1 MSADDDLDTLARLAA
16 IAGERAERGGIVCR
30 PPRAPVA
37 PVLSAEDSAAL
48 DRLSAHLA
56 GLPGAFPPVVSC
68 RPCDGGGWHAQA
80 YGTRRTSSGL
90 VTVHAAATAPTAGE
104 ALCDAAAAIGVAL

>member
-1 MSADDDLDTLARLAA
+1 MT
-16 IAGERAERGGIVCR
+16 
-30 PPRAPVA
+30 AP
-37 PVLSAEDSAAL
+37 LTAEDCDAL

-68 RPCDGGGWHAQA
+68 TRTEAGDCHAVA
-80 YGTRRTSSGL
+80 YLTRKTCEGL

-104 ALCDAAAAIGVAL
+104 ALCAVAAAIGVAL

>member
-1 MSADDDLDTLARLAA
+1 MSADLT
-16 IAGERAERGGIVCR
+16 
-30 PPRAPVA
+30 
-37 PVLSAEDSAAL
+37 AEDCAAL

-68 RPCDGGGWHAQA
+68 TPCDGGGWHAQA

-90 VTVHAAATAPTAGE
+90 VTVHVAATAPTAGE

>member
-1 MSADDDLDTLARLAA
+1 MT
-16 IAGERAERGGIVCR
+16 
-30 PPRAPVA
+30 AP
-37 PVLSAEDSAAL
+37 LTAEDCDAL

-56 GLPGAFPPVVSC
+56 ALPGAFPPVVSC
-68 RPCDGGGWHAQA
+68 TRTEAGGWHAQA

-90 VTVHAAATAPTAGE
+90 VTVHVAATAPTAGE